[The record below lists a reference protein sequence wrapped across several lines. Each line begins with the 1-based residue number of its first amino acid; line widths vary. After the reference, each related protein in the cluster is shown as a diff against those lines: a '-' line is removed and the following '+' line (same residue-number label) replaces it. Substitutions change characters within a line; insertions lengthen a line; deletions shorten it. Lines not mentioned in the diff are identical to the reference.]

1 MQRRTHAAMAELR
14 LSADNED
21 TKNPDPQEKYCGVW
35 NVPGKEIFES
45 TNVGAT
51 LVVALVSSD

>member
-1 MQRRTHAAMAELR
+1 MRI
-14 LSADNED
+14 

-51 LVVALVSSD
+51 LVVALVSSEKEKFF